1 MGIFPPCF
9 GNRKLRSCTLRRTQ
23 PPQKKGNKDSI
34 PKGKE
39 LDQTPG
45 IHRDCSQHPTN
56 GTWNDSQVFLQI
68 QGIKNQSAVGIL
80 AFKYNPFLGGKKNP
94 NKQTPQHVQGFTKG
108 ILFPIF
114 HSLKTGS
121 TFRCSLNPFFFYVIK
136 SLLFTFSRD
145 FSLSLVRNRSQKL
158 LPKPPFGVF
167 FLWIKTS
174 MGEDKG
180 GSAVEKGRKRQWENT
195 KRTERGQNLSSRCF
209 CLEKNQGKNQ
219 RPAWKSQ
226 PCRKTR
232 TFPLFPAQ
240 LFQELVKHKR

>member
-1 MGIFPPCF
+1 MWESSQPSNYTNFTEIHGIAAWKSRIYSKIISWEGNLNLITGHGNFSSMLWEEEAQILHSQENTTPP
-9 GNRKLRSCTLRRTQ
+9 
-23 PPQKKGNKDSI
+23 KKGNKDSI

-68 QGIKNQSAVGIL
+68 QGIKDKSAVGIL
-80 AFKYNPFLGGKKNP
+80 AFKYNSFLGEKKTP

-121 TFRCSLNPFFFYVIK
+121 TFRCSLNPFFFYAIK

-158 LPKPPFGVF
+158 LPKLPFGVF
-167 FLWIKTS
+167 FFV
-174 MGEDKG
+174 DKNFH
-180 GSAVEKGRKRQWENT
+180 GR
-195 KRTERGQNLSSRCF
+195 G
-209 CLEKNQGKNQ
+209 
-219 RPAWKSQ
+219 
-226 PCRKTR
+226 
-232 TFPLFPAQ
+232 
-240 LFQELVKHKR
+240 

>member
-1 MGIFPPCF
+1 MWESSQPSNYPNFTEIHGIAAWKSRIYSKIISWE
-9 GNRKLRSCTLRRTQ
+9 GNLNLITGHGNFSSMLWEEEAQILHSQENTT
-23 PPQKKGNKDSI
+23 PQKKGNKDSI

-80 AFKYNPFLGGKKNP
+80 AFKYNSFLGEKKTP

-121 TFRCSLNPFFFYVIK
+121 TFSWSLNPFFFLCHK
-136 SLLFTFSRD
+136 
-145 FSLSLVRNRSQKL
+145 
-158 LPKPPFGVF
+158 KPFIHF
-167 FLWIKTS
+167 F
-174 MGEDKG
+174 
-180 GSAVEKGRKRQWENT
+180 
-195 KRTERGQNLSSRCF
+195 
-209 CLEKNQGKNQ
+209 QG
-219 RPAWKSQ
+219 
-226 PCRKTR
+226 
-232 TFPLFPAQ
+232 FF
-240 LFQELVKHKR
+240 FELG

>member
-1 MGIFPPCF
+1 MGKLPTIKLYQFYRNPWNCSMEGKDLFQDYILRGKFEFNYRAWEFFLHALGTGSSDPALSGEHNPP
-9 GNRKLRSCTLRRTQ
+9 
-23 PPQKKGNKDSI
+23 KKGNKDSI

-80 AFKYNPFLGGKKNP
+80 AFKYNPFLGEKKTP

-121 TFRCSLNPFFFYVIK
+121 TFRCSLNPIFFYAIK

-158 LPKPPFGVF
+158 LPKLPFGVF
-167 FLWIKTS
+167 FV
-174 MGEDKG
+174 DKNFH
-180 GSAVEKGRKRQWENT
+180 GR
-195 KRTERGQNLSSRCF
+195 G
-209 CLEKNQGKNQ
+209 
-219 RPAWKSQ
+219 
-226 PCRKTR
+226 
-232 TFPLFPAQ
+232 
-240 LFQELVKHKR
+240 